1 MFFRDRADAAEQ
13 LAARLKGRPFRDPVV
28 LAVPRGGVVTGA
40 VLARELG
47 AELDVVLARKLRS
60 PNYPEFALGAVS
72 ETGEVYLN
80 EHLGAEGVIGLEDYL
95 TTEHRTQVEEIARRN
110 RQLREIRPPVDV
122 AGRSVI
128 VTDDGIATGA
138 TLIAALKDIR
148 LRGPHELIVAVPVAA
163 PDSLPTVGAWC
174 DEIVCL
180 HAPPGFRAVGYF
192 FDDFSPV
199 ADDTV
204 RDLLRAAAEPAAA
217 PGGVT

>member
-1 MFFRDRADAAEQ
+1 
-13 LAARLKGRPFRDPVV
+13 
-28 LAVPRGGVVTGA
+28 VVTGA
-40 VLARELG
+40 VLAQELG

-80 EHLGAEGVIGLEDYL
+80 EHLGATDVIGLEDYL
-95 TTEHRTQVEEIARRN
+95 TIERRTQIEEIARRN
-110 RQLREIRPPVDV
+110 RQLREVRPPVDV
-122 AGRSVI
+122 TGRSVI

-138 TLIAALKDIR
+138 TLIVALKDIR
-148 LRGPHELIVAVPVAA
+148 LRNPHELIVAVPVAA

-192 FDDFSPV
+192 FEDFSPV
-199 ADDTV
+199 EDETV
-204 RDLLRAAAEPAAA
+204 RELLRTAIRPADLAH
-217 PGGVT
+217 GGVS